1 MTSDLRPGQ
10 AGAALV
16 EIARLRVDTRRAWG
30 SPCFA
35 LVGMGSV
42 AVLAAAALVLLGPVA
57 LALTWLCGGVGG
69 LAVTDGYYR
78 RLGSRLG
85 VTGRR
90 GAAWRWSRGAFALC
104 FVAAA
109 IGGAHGREGW
119 VLASIAVVLGSHAA
133 LGAWQR
139 RASGPVAVA
148 AAGAPAIALAALA
161 SAPWLV
167 ELVFGAGMIGAGAVL
182 RRRIGRG

>member
-1 MTSDLRPGQ
+1 MTSNPRPGQ
-10 AGAALV
+10 AAAALDEV
-16 EIARLRVDTRRAWG
+16 ARLRVDTRRAWG
-30 SPCFA
+30 SPWFA

-42 AVLAAAALVLLGPVA
+42 AVLAAAALVLLGPVG
-57 LALTWLCGGVGG
+57 LAATWLCGGLGG
-69 LAVTDGYYR
+69 LLVTDAHYR
-78 RLGSRLG
+78 RLGSRTG

-90 GAAWRWSRGAFALC
+90 GPARRWSLGAFALC

-119 VLASIAVVLGSHAA
+119 VVVSIAVVIGCHVA

-139 RASGPVAVA
+139 RPGGPAAVA

-161 SAPWLV
+161 SPPWLV
-167 ELVFGAGMIGAGAVL
+167 ELVFGVGMIGAGAVL
-182 RRRIGRG
+182 RRRIGRA